1 MIARSREAPRRDPVG
16 EDEVDRM
23 TRDRLLVFDVGLT
36 HVKSIL
42 FDAHGSIVD
51 SSTIGYPT
59 DRPRADR
66 VEQDPE
72 AWWGAL
78 RSTTRDV
85 LDRNPGARSAIAGI
99 GVTGHMHALVCVG
112 GDGGAIGPAL
122 VLGDRRAERQA
133 VALSDEIGA
142 AEVYRMTGTLMD
154 ASMPAA
160 KIRWLRD
167 NEVSRWRATEM
178 FLGCKDF
185 IRHRLIGDLAT
196 ESIDACATSLFDINR
211 GSWSDVILE
220 HVGTDAV
227 HLPEVRRPEEVAG
240 TLGTRPAAELS
251 LLAGT
256 PVVIGAGDDIEV
268 LGNGL
273 LEDGGCLEHMG
284 TTGSILAVSDR
295 RVTDPAMSLEV
306 YPHAVEGLWVI
317 GGSMTAAGA
326 AIAWATGALGFPDV
340 PAADEVLRGGDPRGR
355 TVPIFSPH
363 LLGERVPRRVPG
375 AQGAWI
381 GIDPGTTRDD
391 LMRAVFEGVAFG
403 LRAIL
408 DRVDAVAAPA
418 ARITVSEAR
427 EARPDWLRLR
437 ASAYGRPLASLRTS
451 EPTALGVMILLA
463 TAIGAYPDVRT
474 ATAAASGIAAEV
486 PPDPDLSDGL
496 RRRYARYLE
505 VADALG
511 PTWPEAAEA

>member
-1 MIARSREAPRRDPVG
+1 
-16 EDEVDRM
+16 M

-42 FDAHGSIVD
+42 FDTHGSVID
-51 SSTIGYPT
+51 SSTTGYPT
-59 DRPRADR
+59 DRPAADR

-72 AWWGAL
+72 AWWAAL

-85 LDRNPGARSAIAGI
+85 LDRNPAARSAIGGL

-112 GDGGAIGPAL
+112 GDGEAIGPAL

-133 VALSDEIGA
+133 VALSDQIGA
-142 AEVYRMTGTLMD
+142 AEIYRMTGTLMD

-160 KIRWLRD
+160 KMRWLRD
-167 NEVSRWRATEM
+167 NEPSRWNATKM

-196 ESIDACATSLFDINR
+196 ESIDACATSLYDITC
-211 GSWSDVILE
+211 GSWSEAILE
-220 HVGTDAV
+220 LVGTDVA

-240 TLGTRPAAELS
+240 TLGVRPAAELG

-284 TTGSILAVSDR
+284 TTGSILAACAR
-295 RVTDPAMSLEV
+295 RATDPTMSLEV
-306 YPHAVEGLWVI
+306 YPHAVEALWVV
-317 GGSMTAAGA
+317 GGSMTTAGA
-326 AIAWATGALGFPDV
+326 AIAWAADALGFASV
-340 PAADEVLRGGDPRGR
+340 PAADTVLRGGDPRGR
-355 TVPIFSPH
+355 SVPVFSPH
-363 LLGERVPRRVPG
+363 LLGERVPRRLPG

-408 DRVDAVAAPA
+408 DRVDAVTAPA
-418 ARITVSEAR
+418 SRITVSEAG
-427 EARPDWLRLR
+427 EARLGWLRLR

-474 ATAAASGIAAEV
+474 ATVALSGIAAEV

-496 RRRYARYLE
+496 HLRYARYLE
-505 VADALG
+505 LAEALG